1 MAFFGVP
8 ATKKALT
15 QNFSVQ
21 NPGLGYIVSALV
33 ARVLINRSIT
43 DVCHNNQCLSATYAS
58 DWVAYGY
65 LLGAGVLINISNT
78 DVYRN
83 NQCLSATY
91 ASDWVMAIY

>member
-8 ATKKALT
+8 ARNKALT

-21 NPGLGYIVSALV
+21 NSGLSYITSALV
-33 ARVLINRSIT
+33 AEVLINSWNT
-43 DVCHNNQCLSATYAS
+43 YVCH
-58 DWVAYGY
+58 
-65 LLGAGVLINISNT
+65 
-78 DVYRN
+78 N